1 MQAGGQGFES
11 LYLHSSVRA
20 LGKKVKYFLVKLQTF
35 GVLLASLYLENFIQK
50 YLVKLK
56 INKTSEVVYR
66 KIYAQKTKIVD

>member
-11 LYLHSSVRA
+11 LYLHSSVRT

-35 GVLLASLYLENFIQK
+35 GLLLSSLYLENFIQK